1 MKFGSSCLDLGMAL
15 WTKTILLA
23 HNDAG
28 PSNYSKEY
36 FLGVVLTVLRR
47 QTVPYVIAEEGEIYV
62 KYQR

>member
-1 MKFGSSCLDLGMAL
+1 MAL

-28 PSNYSKEY
+28 PNNYSKEY

-47 QTVPYVIAEEGEIYV
+47 QTVPYVIAEEGEIYA